1 MEIFYSSKKILRIQN
16 FADGLRVD
24 GALVLSLFMNMS
36 AKEGNGRLN
45 VHL

>member
-1 MEIFYSSKKILRIQN
+1 M
-16 FADGLRVD
+16 DGLRVD

-36 AKEGNGRLN
+36 AKEGKGRPN